1 MDKAEDTPLRRLGKL
16 GLSLPTPVPPVGAY
30 ASVTR
35 ARAGDLVFTSGQV
48 PLDNGR
54 LIAVG
59 RLGGEV
65 STAVGRACARQC
77 ALNALAAVDAALGGL
92 ASVTGVVKAT
102 VYIAATTAFADHPE
116 VADGATDL
124 LIAVLGE
131 SARPARSAVGVTSL
145 PLGAPVELELI
156 LTTA

>member
-1 MDKAEDTPLRRLGKL
+1 MDRGENTPFTPLALP
-16 GLSLPTPVPPVGAY
+16 GLSLPTPVRPIGAY

-35 ARAGDLVFTSGQV
+35 AGSIVFTSGQV
-48 PLDNGR
+48 PLKNGR
-54 LIAVG
+54 LIAAG
-59 RLGGEV
+59 RLGAEV
-65 STAVGRACARQC
+65 STAMGSACARQC
-77 ALNALAAVDAALGGL
+77 ALNALAAVHAGLGGL

-102 VYIAATTAFADHPE
+102 VYIAATPEFTDHAD

-131 SARPARSAVGVTSL
+131 SSRPARSAVGVTSL
-145 PLGAPVELELI
+145 PLGAPVELELV

>member
-35 ARAGDLVFTSGQV
+35 AGDLVFTSGQV

-59 RLGGEV
+59 CLGGEV